1 MIPTCFKHYFLNFIF
16 SELLQSQNQ
25 LLRHITFLKYEL
37 KQALKNQAI
46 MLDKLGQME
55 KYFDQN
61 SSKKGL

>member
-1 MIPTCFKHYFLNFIF
+1 MIPTCFKHYFFRIIAI
-16 SELLQSQNQ
+16 SKPIKTK
-25 LLRHITFLKYEL
+25 LRHITFLKYEL